1 MDFKYISHPI
11 VIQADG
17 SCHFKPVYDSTTG
30 KQLYDDLRFCAAA
43 NTLWLQCGACAR
55 VARLVTGTPPHSWL
69 LHFQLLAAHS
79 ALW

>member
-17 SCHFKPVYDSTTG
+17 SCHFKPLYDSTTG

-43 NTLWLQCGACAR
+43 YKSGCSVVRVHELQD
-55 VARLVTGTPPHSWL
+55 W
-69 LHFQLLAAHS
+69 
-79 ALW
+79 